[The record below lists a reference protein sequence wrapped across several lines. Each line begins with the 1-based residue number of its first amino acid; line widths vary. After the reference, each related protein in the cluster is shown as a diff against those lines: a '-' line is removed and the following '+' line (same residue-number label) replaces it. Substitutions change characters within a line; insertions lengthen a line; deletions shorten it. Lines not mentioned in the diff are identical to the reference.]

1 MRQEARRG
9 VDVAAEESEADGE
22 HEDVT
27 EQQRWTVLHVHRG
40 EEDGGYCYPQHRLHG
55 AAKECLLSE
64 SCPHPDQQGE
74 EHRRDHT
81 QTFRVRSEAKR
92 TEVTAIPNT
101 GCTAPRKSVSSP
113 SPAPT
118 PISKAKS
125 TAATTLKPSG
135 SDRRRRGRRLLL
147 SPTPAARR
155 RERVSPLRVLPPPRS
170 ARRRAPPRPHSNLQ
184 GRRAPLRSHQPCD
197 KGQAATARIGC
208 RWLPH

>member
-1 MRQEARRG
+1 MDRTARASRRRGRRLLLSPTPAARRRER
-9 VDVAAEESEADGE
+9 VSPL
-22 HEDVT
+22 
-27 EQQRWTVLHVHRG
+27 RVLPPPRSARRRAPPRPHSNLQGQIGG

-135 SDRRRRGRRLLL
+135 SKSASEI
-147 SPTPAARR
+147 SPT
-155 RERVSPLRVLPPPRS
+155 LR
-170 ARRRAPPRPHSNLQ
+170 
-184 GRRAPLRSHQPCD
+184 
-197 KGQAATARIGC
+197 
-208 RWLPH
+208 